1 MTLIINHKG
10 PGDPMIAGVVCDR
23 CKAEVRD
30 AIELREVV
38 HVRLHAGY
46 GSAWGDGNLV
56 EVDLCDACGHRLL
69 KRYASIVPTSE
80 VRRGK
85 AVGGLDL
92 DRVAPSVLLSPNVRV
107 GDRAPGAPPDAGARG
122 AWAWVRHQTLRYFIP
137 ASVLFR
143 PIVRAIL
150 SFGQSIERE
159 ELKLRLR
166 FGRD

>member
-1 MTLIINHKG
+1 MTLIINHKC

-38 HVRLHAGY
+38 HARLHAGY

-69 KRYASIVPTSE
+69 KPYASIVPTSE
-80 VRRGK
+80 VLRGK
-85 AVGGLDL
+85 AVGGLDP
-92 DRVAPSVLLSPNVRV
+92 DRVAPSALLSPNVRV
-107 GDRAPGAPPDAGARG
+107 DERAPGAAPDAGTRG

-137 ASVLFR
+137 VRVLLK
-143 PIVRAIL
+143 PIVRAIRNL
-150 SFGQSIERE
+150 GGAIERE